1 MAISA
6 TRSARKLPSV
16 SMYTAS
22 PPAQGE
28 AHPREEHTRA
38 GRGSPGRLPA
48 RLGFEPSVAYPA
60 PRRPR
65 ACARR
70 QRAASPA
77 ASCPPRARQR
87 TLPRCRRSA
96 VSTGATRGTTHTVRT
111 AHAAR
116 RAHRAH
122 RAPHT
127 PPRTPPATRH
137 PPPWQSHAP
146 VSCPSATPPPRRLSR
161 SLTKVVIGLE
171 ARSSLRS
178 CNADLVFRSRGCT
191 SRQLLTC
198 ASSFCASRGSTA
210 RSSASSVAE
219 RPSKSP
225 TDVKPAAASLSW
237 MEGGRGRDDSVV
249 VIAWRRPGQRSARL
263 RGRASG
269 RSLG

>member
-38 GRGSPGRLPA
+38 GHGSPGRLPA

-122 RAPHT
+122 RASHT

-171 ARSSLRS
+171 ARSSLSS
-178 CNADLVFRSRGCT
+178 CSADLVFRSRGCT
-191 SRQLLTC
+191 SRQLLT
-198 ASSFCASRGSTA
+198 
-210 RSSASSVAE
+210 
-219 RPSKSP
+219 
-225 TDVKPAAASLSW
+225 
-237 MEGGRGRDDSVV
+237 
-249 VIAWRRPGQRSARL
+249 
-263 RGRASG
+263 
-269 RSLG
+269 